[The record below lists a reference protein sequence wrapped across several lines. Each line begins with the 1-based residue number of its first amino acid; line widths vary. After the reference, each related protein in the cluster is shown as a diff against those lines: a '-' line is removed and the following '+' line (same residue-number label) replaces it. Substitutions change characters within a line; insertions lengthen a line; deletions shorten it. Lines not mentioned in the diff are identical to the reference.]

1 MLDTKHIAYCCNH
14 ASIPEIVASIDHA
27 RRLRDA
33 ASYTWLHDFVVA
45 EKAGKNRKSIIARV
59 VEILADWG
67 KEEGA
72 EGSEEVAA
80 VIDGHAEVLPGVR
93 NLDDIKAA
101 LEETRERLTSAE
113 QDFLNNTLA
122 DRLKIGLRCYQAH
135 LLFAV
140 GADDRNG
147 VGGRGRKTLSSR
159 DTVSFESWITNE
171 IPWLKRPTAYRYMTA
186 FRGLGL
192 SEKATE
198 EQVAFTLET
207 LRHAN
212 QTSGLPAP
220 SLASLAAAAVDRL
233 APPAPE
239 PAPAPTQL
247 SFDDYLTTL
256 RTFREDSELVIE
268 QAKEMPDHLRKQ
280 AAARAYATL
289 SALTGSPWQ
298 PADTHD
304 ALADVDP
311 DSIAL

>member
-1 MLDTKHIAYCCNH
+1 MLDTKHIAFCASH
-14 ASIPEIVASIDHA
+14 ASIPELVASIDHA
-27 RRLRDA
+27 Q
-33 ASYTWLHDFVVA
+33 
-45 EKAGKNRKSIIARV
+45 
-59 VEILADWG
+59 
-67 KEEGA
+67 
-72 EGSEEVAA
+72 
-80 VIDGHAEVLPGVR
+80 VLPGVR

-101 LEETRERLTSAE
+101 LEETRERLISAE

-140 GADDRNG
+140 TDHAARGA
-147 VGGRGRKTLSSR
+147 RKSSSR
-159 DTVSFESWITNE
+159 RDELSFEGWLAAE
-171 IPWLKRPTAYRYMTA
+171 IPWLKKPTAYKYMTA

-212 QTSGLPAP
+212 QGAGLPAP

-289 SALTGSPWQ
+289 VELTGSPWQ